1 MQAQEGNALGQ
12 RDRNLGQRGFS
23 LLELLIVMS
32 IIGVLSMIAVPRFNN
47 AIALANTSK
56 VQSDL
61 RTLNTA
67 IVMYQAEKGSYPT
80 SISTDLKDYIV
91 DVDNLKPPKGKCLL
105 RTGSSVDITAASYS
119 LSEDHTEALCQ
130 DYKAGDFGRKE

>member
-1 MQAQEGNALGQ
+1 MRE
-12 RDRNLGQRGFS
+12 RDMTLGQRGFS

-32 IIGVLSMIAVPRFNN
+32 IVGVLSMIAIPRFSN

-61 RTLNTA
+61 RVLNTA
-67 IVMYQAEKGSYPT
+67 IVMYQAEKGTYPT

-91 DVDNLKPPKGKCLL
+91 DIDNLKPPKGKCLL
-105 RTGSSVDITAASYS
+105 RTGDTVEITAGSYS
-119 LSEDHTEALCQ
+119 LSDDHTEALCQ
-130 DYKAGDFGRKE
+130 NYKAGDFGRKD